1 MKVFDVTEPLSPRI
15 PILIS
20 FPHSGFAIP
29 DDLRPDFL
37 PSALEFI
44 DDTDWFLPELYD
56 FASEMGI
63 TTIQANLS
71 RWVIDLNRNPTSKPL
86 YNDGRLITGL
96 CTTTNF
102 LGDPI
107 YVKGREPDE
116 LEINTRLDS
125 YFWPYYKQIESLL
138 DDLVEEFGCA
148 LLYDAHSIRSEVKTI
163 QKDRFPD
170 MVLGTAD
177 EKSANAKLISTTLE
191 ALRDGPYQVKHN
203 HPFKGGHIT
212 RYFGKPSQNKHALQ
226 LERCKDLYM
235 DGAEKGYD
243 LDKAQVM
250 KPILKKMFHGLSEQ
264 LKSLVNE

>member
-1 MKVFDVTEPLSPRI
+1 MKVFEVRKPRSPRI

-20 FPHSGFAIP
+20 FPHSGHAIP
-29 DDLRPDFL
+29 DNLKADFL
-37 PSALEFI
+37 SSATEFI

-71 RWVIDLNRNPTSKPL
+71 RWVIDLNRNPASKPL

-107 YVKGREPDE
+107 YVEGREPNQA
-116 LEINTRLDS
+116 EIDNRLDA
-125 YFWPYYKQIESLL
+125 YFWPYYRQIEALL
-138 DDLVEEFGCA
+138 EDMIAEFGCA
-148 LLYDAHSIRSEVKTI
+148 LLYDSHSIRSEVKTI

-177 EKSANAKLISTTLE
+177 EKSADARLISITLNT
-191 ALRDGPYQVKHN
+191 LRNGPYQVEHN

-212 RYFGKPSQNKHALQ
+212 RYFGNPSENRHALQ

-235 DGAEKGYD
+235 DEAEKGYD
-243 LDKAQVM
+243 LEKAQIMRPV
-250 KPILKKMFHGLSEQ
+250 LKNMFKGLSEQ
-264 LKSLVNE
+264 LKSMGK